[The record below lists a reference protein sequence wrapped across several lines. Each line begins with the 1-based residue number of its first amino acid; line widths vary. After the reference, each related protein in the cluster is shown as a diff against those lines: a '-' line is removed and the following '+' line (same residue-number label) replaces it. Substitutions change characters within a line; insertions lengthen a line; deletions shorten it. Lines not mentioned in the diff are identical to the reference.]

1 MDADYDIFEIVAVIR
16 DFWLV
21 DAESYQRRYCT
32 NHGQPLVPGYYV
44 VNWPESIRAR
54 RFNEHAVF
62 HGPFKLRQEAQKA
75 HDWIHKKR
83 ESILTG
89 VSELSSVTTSNSSR
103 MGLPTATKAKVINLE
118 NDKRVEDRINGRR
131 PYTKDRVIELSRAAA
146 KKPGTKNDGTNH
158 VKIDTKVINKK
169 CSDYSA

>member
-1 MDADYDIFEIVAVIR
+1 
-16 DFWLV
+16 
-21 DAESYQRRYCT
+21 
-32 NHGQPLVPGYYV
+32 
-44 VNWPESIRAR
+44 
-54 RFNEHAVF
+54 
-62 HGPFKLRQEAQKA
+62 
-75 HDWIHKKR
+75 
-83 ESILTG
+83 
-89 VSELSSVTTSNSSR
+89 

-146 KKPGTKNDGTNH
+146 KKPGTKNDGTTH